1 MEARWGSNARGEGEE
16 EKPSEKRRRE
26 GKRVGTASAFSFG
39 RAGGRREGVLKE
51 GEARGE
57 QARKEAEG
65 EWERK
70 IERDERAVC
79 MHRGFISQ
87 RSRGKKGEK
96 VSRVCYAKWR

>member
-51 GEARGE
+51 GEA
-57 QARKEAEG
+57 
-65 EWERK
+65 
-70 IERDERAVC
+70 
-79 MHRGFISQ
+79 
-87 RSRGKKGEK
+87 
-96 VSRVCYAKWR
+96 